1 MKKKFLSLM
10 MAAAVVA
17 TTSVSAFAE
26 VVRDNVT
33 YPDSANV
40 ISSDKQE
47 TTSNVTINGNIQDEK
62 GNDAAST
69 FKVTVPTAASFTVNK
84 EGNLVGPTLTVKNEG
99 KQEVQVYAQSFSAG
113 NGEIKVISEDTIK
126 EDTEKA
132 EATLDRSSVSL
143 KLIGDSSGQTAYLGA
158 AAGIN
163 PGVYGQPGLAASSV
177 STDGILLAT
186 LASGSEQEPS
196 MQTIR
201 MEGSAGKKT
210 VNKAVSDAFTLTLK
224 IKKVVKS

>member
-33 YPDSANV
+33 YPDTANI

-47 TTSNVTINGNIQDEK
+47 PTYDVTINGNIQDDK

-84 EGNLVGPTLTVKNEG
+84 AGNLVGPKMTVKNEG
-99 KQEVQVYAQSFSAG
+99 KQEIEVYAQSFSAG
-113 NGEIKVISEDTIK
+113 NGDIQVISENKIK
-126 EDTEKA
+126 EDTA
-132 EATLDRSSVSL
+132 LDGSATLKRDSVSL
-143 KLIGDSSGQTAYLGA
+143 KLTGDPGKTAYLGA
-158 AAGIN
+158 ATGITA
-163 PGVYGQPGLAASSV
+163 GVYSDAALGASQI
-177 STDGILLAT
+177 STSGILLTT
-186 LASGSEQEPS
+186 LAAGTEESPS
-196 MQTIR
+196 TQIIR
-201 MEGSAGKKT
+201 MEGSAGKKP
-210 VNKAVSDAFTLTLK
+210 VDHAVSDAFTLTLR